1 MQYNRSAGVTL
12 IIGVAAPLLIIGMHP
27 TAGDLTGD
35 SGSRQVVV
43 NYLVYGVALAAQPL
57 VFLGLLGVSRYLEW
71 SETAIAALVVYG
83 FGIVAVVPAAVL
95 SGFVA
100 PDVIERM
107 RVTGATPDARYEALL
122 AYTGFLNQ
130 GFARINVIASGV
142 AVTLWGCAMWRTRR
156 FPRATALIGVVV
168 GTALA
173 VGTLIGYLR
182 LNVQGIVIV
191 TLVQAT
197 WMILVA
203 VHLLRANGVPAVRA
217 SAV

>member
-1 MQYNRSAGVTL
+1 MHHNRSAGLTL
-12 IIGVAAPLLIIGMHP
+12 IIGVTAPLLIIGMHS

-43 NYLVYGVALAAQPL
+43 NYLVHGVALAAQPL

-71 SETAIAALVVYG
+71 SEMAIAALVVYG
-83 FGIVAVVPAAVL
+83 FGIVAVLPAAVL

-130 GFARINVIASGV
+130 GFARINVIASGA
-142 AVTLWGCAMWRTRR
+142 AVTFWGCAMWRRRR
-156 FPRATALIGVVV
+156 FPRATAVIGMVV

-173 VGTLIGYLR
+173 VGTLTGYLR
-182 LNVQGIVIV
+182 LNVRGIVIV
-191 TLVQAT
+191 TLLQAI
-197 WMILVA
+197 WMVLVA
-203 VHLLRANGVPAVRA
+203 VHLLRADDVTVTQARAV
-217 SAV
+217 